1 MQIICRIFFTG
12 SSSSSQLLERLIFRK
27 HYSQLTTLL
36 FQTNLTPH
44 LVTEGV
50 LVPLDVGDISS
61 AATAAKKAE
70 LVLLKIAGSLDA
82 HFPNSFHKLIKV
94 MKTYGNDDLKQ
105 LAIIMENESFAA
117 KDASIGKLIY
127 GGYRRLYVILAFVCR
142 GIGRYLTNGKAEDQK
157 KVESVTALLESLTA
171 LLEHLDLFS
180 DM

>member
-1 MQIICRIFFTG
+1 MYKLFVILFFIG
-12 SSSSSQLLERLIFRK
+12 ISSSDSQLLERLIFRK

-105 LAIIMENESFAA
+105 LAIIMENEGYAA
-117 KDASIGKLIY
+117 KDAITGKLIY
-127 GGYRRLYVILAFVCR
+127 GGYRRLYVILVLVCILYEQKFWH
-142 GIGRYLTNGKAEDQK
+142 GIKLGGLVDAYKITKLKPCHN
-157 KVESVTALLESLTA
+157 
-171 LLEHLDLFS
+171 HY
-180 DM
+180 